1 MPAKKWL
8 TISRKTSKKFFNISK
23 IIFSIVI
30 LIIGIYGIYGIFSGD
45 YFKINNINCQEN
57 GFPCSNILVSS
68 EINGKNIF
76 LLDINDLKRKIKN
89 DFPFFQTIDISKKL
103 PDKIIIKL
111 ISSLPQ
117 TALTKNQHSW
127 YLVNEQGLLYKQI
140 FQKPQNLPEIIIEKS
155 DYPLYI
161 GLRLNDN
168 KILTA
173 ISLANEMKQNMI
185 PFKQVIFDSTASIS
199 VKLFEPIIA
208 SFSAEKSIFSQL
220 DSLQFILRQS
230 KIEGK
235 LPVMID
241 LRFSKPVVRY

>member
-23 IIFSIVI
+23 IILSVI
-30 LIIGIYGIYGIFSGD
+30 FLIAGIFIIYYIFNGE
-45 YFKINNINCQEN
+45 YFKINDINCQEN
-57 GFPCSNILVSS
+57 GFPCSNILVLS

-76 LLDINDLKRKIKN
+76 LLDIDDLKRKIRN
-89 DFPFFQTIDISKKL
+89 DFPFFETIDISKKL

-140 FQKPQNLPEIIIEKS
+140 FQKPQNLPEIIIAKP

-173 ISLANEMKQNMI
+173 ISLANGLKQNMI
-185 PFKQVIFDSTASIS
+185 PFKQVIFDNTANIS
-199 VKLFEPIIA
+199 VKLFEPVVA
-208 SFSAEKSIFSQL
+208 SFSAEKSISWQL

-235 LPVMID
+235 LPVGID